1 MDVQKWL
8 ALQVGNWT
16 MKIMINHE
24 PQDEM
29 VLFPYRQ
36 PQMLA
41 KFLTILWILKKKTFR
56 GSLAMVPFC
65 RDGRLWRLNFSCK
78 CCKVI
83 LDLAWNMTASTKKY
97 EGSSNESLAC

>member
-1 MDVQKWL
+1 
-8 ALQVGNWT
+8 

-29 VLFPYRQ
+29 VLLRQ
-36 PQMLA
+36 TTPDVGEISYHPVDSQ
-41 KFLTILWILKKKTFR
+41 KKTFR

-97 EGSSNESLAC
+97 EGSSNESLGC